1 MSSSEADH
9 TTTASP
15 GVRRATRSHPLARTR
30 ARTRRASVTAT
41 AAAMLLLAGCFD
53 QQEGSLGLGEQAF
66 GEVRTDLSCDQL
78 TELAQAQL
86 AWAVETMAMDTD
98 PMLRSETPEFAESDA
113 AAPGDEGSSP
123 LAGAA
128 PPTTAAGDQASAGE
142 VVAGTNVREVG
153 VDESDIVKTDG
164 ERIVSVQDGVLHVVG
179 LDGTPALDGTLPI
192 GGADGYA
199 GVELFL
205 RGDEALVIVDSY
217 RGDIIVEDVAPTDL
231 DGAAEGSSGE
241 GDAVVEPE
249 PTDTTVPDT
258 TTTAAPDTTAPQT
271 TTTVPET
278 TVPETTTTV
287 PETTVPETTTTL
299 APPEPPPFAGVT
311 LVRVDLT
318 DPSRPTEIE
327 RTTVEGSL
335 VAARMVDGTARI
347 VVRSTPGVM
356 NDIWAADGT
365 AEVQQIIREVDAED
379 LLPRVASGEEVSSL
393 GGCADVA
400 VLPVSTTELDAP
412 GEHRYVGD
420 PTTVSVLTVGDTLT
434 DLAPTTV
441 EGMADIVY
449 ASPTA
454 LYVTSNDWTG
464 STAATAVHRF
474 DTATDG
480 PAAYTGS
487 GTVPGTVLDDYS
499 LSEDDGDLRVVT
511 TVDTFEPMEEETPE
525 DPESDVTVVTPSG
538 PEDIVAPDDL
548 DIVLPSTEGRLTV
561 LRPDDSGALEELS
574 HVEDLGE
581 GERVQSVRYV
591 GDLAYVVT
599 FRQTDPLYAID
610 LSDHTAPKVLGELKV
625 TGFSEYLHPV
635 GDGLLLG
642 LGREADEDGVDE
654 GFKVSLFDVTDPT
667 APVELDKIVIPEGW
681 SMVAD
686 DPHAF
691 TWDPIA
697 GHAIFPL
704 MRTMSFEC
712 DPGAVCTYPDVD
724 YNPTQG
730 ALVVAVEDGGLEEV
744 AELRHA
750 DDPSAGQP
758 EILRSLVV
766 DRDLWT
772 LSGVGLGLSDAD
784 APTTVELIEF

>member
-1 MSSSEADH
+1 
-9 TTTASP
+9 
-15 GVRRATRSHPLARTR
+15 
-30 ARTRRASVTAT
+30 
-41 AAAMLLLAGCFD
+41 MLVLAGCFD
-53 QQEGSLGLGEQAF
+53 QSGGGRLGLGEQAF

-78 TELAQAQL
+78 TRLAQAQL
-86 AWAVETMAMDTD
+86 EWAVDSMAMDTGEMYSMEPD
-98 PMLRSETPEFAESDA
+98 AAESDA
-113 AAPGDEGSSP
+113 AAPDDGGSSP
-123 LAGAA
+123 IAGSA
-128 PPTTAAGDQASAGE
+128 PTTAATKDQASPGE

-164 ERIVSVQDGVLHVVG
+164 TRIVSVQDGVLHVVG
-179 LDGTPALDGTLPI
+179 LDGTPALDGSLPI
-192 GGADGYA
+192 SDPSGG
-199 GVELFL
+199 GVAELFL
-205 RGDEALVIVDSY
+205 RGDEALVVIDTY
-217 RGDIIVEDVAPTDL
+217 GGDVYYGGDVIVEDMGPTDI

-241 GDAVVEPE
+241 GTVVESE

-258 TTTAAPDTTAPQT
+258 TSSAPD
-271 TTTVPET
+271 TTVPET
-278 TVPETTTTV
+278 TVPETTTTTTPETTTTV

-299 APPEPPPFAGVT
+299 APPQPPPFTGVT
-311 LVRVDLT
+311 LVRVDLS
-318 DPSRPTEIE
+318 DPSRPTEVE

-356 NDIWAADGT
+356 TDIWAASDV
-365 AEVQQIIREVDAED
+365 AEVQQIIEEVEVED
-379 LLPRVASGEEVSSL
+379 LLPRVASDEEVSSL
-393 GGCADVA
+393 GECTDVA
-400 VLPVSTTELDAP
+400 VLPIGAAELDEPVSSDVFVA
-412 GEHRYVGD
+412 D

-441 EGMADIVY
+441 EGLADVVY

-454 LYVTSNDWTG
+454 LYVSSTDWTG
-464 STAATAVHRF
+464 STVATAVHRF

-480 PAAYTGS
+480 PATYTGS
-487 GTVPGTVLDDYS
+487 GIVPGTVLDDYS
-499 LSEDDGDLRVVT
+499 LSEADGDLRVVT
-511 TVDTFEPMEEETPE
+511 TVDTFEPMEEDSPE
-525 DPESDVTVVTPSG
+525 DPDGDVTVITPSG
-538 PEDIVAPDDL
+538 PEDGIVAPDDL
-548 DIVLPSTEGRLTV
+548 DVALPSTEGRLTV
-561 LRPDDSGALEELS
+561 LRPDDTGALDELS
-574 HVEDLGE
+574 HVDDLGE

-610 LSDHTAPKVLGELKV
+610 LSDHTAPTVLGELKV

-642 LGREADEDGVDE
+642 LGREADEDGIDE
-654 GFKVSLFDVTDPT
+654 GFKVSLFDVADPT

-704 MRTMSFEC
+704 MRTMTFEC
-712 DPGAVCTYPDVD
+712 DPGAACTYPDAD

-730 ALVVAVEDGGLEEV
+730 ALVVAVEGGGLEEV
-744 AELRHA
+744 AELRHT
-750 DDPSAGQP
+750 DDPRAGQA

-772 LSGVGLGLSDAD
+772 LSGVGLGRSDAD